1 MRVYDIEVGS
11 RLWLGSARYPSP
23 AVLSA
28 AVRGAGC
35 DVVTVSLRRENAQAG
50 AGQAFWALIRGLGVR
65 VLPNTAG
72 CHSVKVTGCTPPRS
86 TRRSSVACVV
96 CVCC

>member
-23 AVLSA
+23 AILSE

-35 DVVTVSLRRENAQAG
+35 DVVTVSLRRENGIAG
-50 AGQAFWALIRGLGVR
+50 
-65 VLPNTAG
+65 P
-72 CHSVKVTGCTPPRS
+72 
-86 TRRSSVACVV
+86 
-96 CVCC
+96 